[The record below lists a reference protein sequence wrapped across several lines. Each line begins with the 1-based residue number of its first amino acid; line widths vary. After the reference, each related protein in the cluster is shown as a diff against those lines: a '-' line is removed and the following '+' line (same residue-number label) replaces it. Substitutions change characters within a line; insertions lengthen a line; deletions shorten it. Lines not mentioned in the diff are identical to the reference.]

1 VARVVLENVSVDLPI
16 YGAHF
21 SLRKTLLDRA
31 TGGFINRSGKRQD
44 HVTINAL
51 RDVSLE
57 IENGERI
64 GLIGHNGAG
73 KSTLLRVISG
83 VYEPV
88 RGRVMASGRITPLFD
103 MMPGLDMEDSGYQN
117 IITSG
122 LLLGLTLE
130 QIRARTASIEKF
142 SELGDYL
149 GLPVRTYSS
158 GMVTRLGFSVA
169 TAIDPDILL
178 LDEGIGAGDARFAD
192 QVKTRLDELIGRS
205 SIVVLASHS
214 EGLLRQLCN
223 KAILLE
229 QGKILMK
236 GSVDDVLKEYHA
248 QIHRHA

>member
-1 VARVVLENVSVDLPI
+1 LGNVSVDLPI
-16 YGAHF
+16 YGTHF

-31 TGGFINRSGKRQD
+31 TGGFINRSGKRHD

-57 IENGERI
+57 IENGERV

-73 KSTLLRVISG
+73 KSTLLRVIAG

-88 RGRVMASGRITPLFD
+88 RGRVLASGRITPLFD

-122 LLLGLTLE
+122 LLLGLTIE

-149 GLPVRTYSS
+149 ALPVRTYSS

-223 KAILLE
+223 RAILLGE
-229 QGKILMK
+229 GKILMK
-236 GSVDDVLKEYHA
+236 GSVDDVLKEYHE